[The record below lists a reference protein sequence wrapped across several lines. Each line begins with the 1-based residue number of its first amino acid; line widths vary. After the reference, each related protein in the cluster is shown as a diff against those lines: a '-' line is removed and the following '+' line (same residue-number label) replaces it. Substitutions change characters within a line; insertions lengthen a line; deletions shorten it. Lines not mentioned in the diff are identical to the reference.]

1 MRKLNLKK
9 SVLRIFTCVFLFA
22 AAFST
27 AAFAADSSDASVS
40 LEAKE
45 KQIEVILHVPEEYV
59 MADVQTLSV
68 KFSVGGTAVDSA
80 DFEFA
85 SFDQNVVVKE
95 YRFSNGVLTVYV
107 SGRTDLFTKGELAL
121 GKIVVKDSEGKEIG
135 AEVQALENGFKV
147 VNGESVTCNLNN
159 AASDKVN
166 TGSQPTDPE
175 NPDNPDPEQP
185 DSEEPSLEYKQAV
198 QRFYEECLA
207 YYKQENHSEEN
218 WERYQ
223 AAMNRVNMLIS
234 DPDATK
240 ADLENAVKELLEIT
254 TIMNKE
260 LPDGE
265 GKPVPPNSGEDS
277 HEETKPVQDNKKEN
291 AAVTGDQAKIAV
303 VGIVL
308 LSAAIIIVVVVMK
321 KAKRK

>member
-1 MRKLNLKK
+1 M
-9 SVLRIFTCVFLFA
+9 
-22 AAFST
+22 
-27 AAFAADSSDASVS
+27 
-40 LEAKE
+40 
-45 KQIEVILHVPEEYV
+45 
-59 MADVQTLSV
+59 
-68 KFSVGGTAVDSA
+68 
-80 DFEFA
+80 
-85 SFDQNVVVKE
+85 
-95 YRFSNGVLTVYV
+95 
-107 SGRTDLFTKGELAL
+107 
-121 GKIVVKDSEGKEIG
+121 
-135 AEVQALENGFKV
+135 
-147 VNGESVTCNLNN
+147 NN

-185 DSEEPSLEYKQAV
+185 DSEEPSLEYKQEV

-277 HEETKPVQDNKKEN
+277 HEETKPVLDNKKEN

-321 KAKRK
+321 KVKRK